1 MPKPIKKKVSRKVS
15 TEDNVK
21 NAYERARSFYEDNTK
36 NVQLVI
42 AIVIIVVVAVLGI
55 FLYSRNAAIQSS
67 DLQAEAYK
75 TYQAAME
82 RDDKDLYLDALE
94 KFKQSYDVKRSPILL
109 YYESDVYQRMGES
122 DKAISSLNQLI
133 QLFPSDEYVLPLGYS
148 KLGSLY
154 MLKGD
159 YEKAIGIF
167 TELEESN
174 LPVYRD
180 LALYQMANINKK
192 IGNEDE
198 AKRYNNLLIERFPG
212 SPYASEIEAKMKA
225 QEANEKEEGK
235 SDEKEKIDSGNSKE
249 K

>member
-1 MPKPIKKKVSRKVS
+1 
-15 TEDNVK
+15 
-21 NAYERARSFYEDNTK
+21 
-36 NVQLVI
+36 
-42 AIVIIVVVAVLGI
+42 
-55 FLYSRNAAIQSS
+55 
-67 DLQAEAYK
+67 
-75 TYQAAME
+75 
-82 RDDKDLYLDALE
+82 
-94 KFKQSYDVKRSPILL
+94 
-109 YYESDVYQRMGES
+109 
-122 DKAISSLNQLI
+122 
-133 QLFPSDEYVLPLGYS
+133 
-148 KLGSLY
+148 
-154 MLKGD
+154 
-159 YEKAIGIF
+159 
-167 TELEESN
+167 